1 VGSVIVSAD
10 TLKLNQAE
18 VGQLTGT
25 VLDNQGRPQTTWRVA
40 WTSSDLSVASVDS
53 SGAVLAV
60 GTGTAVVTAAAG
72 TALGTAVVT
81 VRAPLTLLSPAEG
94 AYVYQYSLAP
104 FCNST
109 YGFQIQ
115 FDWTD
120 YVGAVAYELW
130 VKHAGATY
138 PLDSLTVA
146 QSSYTDT
153 RCVSYVITDNAT
165 DWQWHVTAI
174 LGDGRR
180 VTSATGTFNFTDPF
194 QP

>member
-1 VGSVIVSAD
+1 MIVSPD

-72 TALGTAVVT
+72 TASGTAIVT

-94 AYVYQYSLAP
+94 AY
-104 FCNST
+104 
-109 YGFQIQ
+109 

-153 RCVSYVITDNAT
+153 RRVSYVITDNAT